1 MSESLAEKPKT
12 PSMGELLQR
21 ERALQRELNSLR
33 MRLARM
39 VSSTT
44 PDSQL
49 LRPLE
54 KDHSLTTEEDNEE
67 YESVSRF
74 VVTAP
79 IEKDSPLPSILLR
92 PLSLKDPLRS
102 KWNLGLGLPHPQEKR
117 GRKRSGAEIPAII
130 TPDISEAIPGYVRIY
145 GLLPSGA
152 PCQCKLPLNTIAT
165 EGQMV
170 IGRDPTI
177 AQIVIPEIGV
187 SRAHAILE
195 YINDQLVISD
205 NESTNGLFINN
216 HRLSSY
222 EKRAPLY
229 DGCIV
234 NFGETTL
241 RVEIVQ

>member
-1 MSESLAEKPKT
+1 MSDSLAEKSKA

-39 VSSTT
+39 ASSTS

-54 KDHSLTTEEDNEE
+54 KDNSLTTEEDSEE
-67 YESVSRF
+67 HESVSRF
-74 VVTAP
+74 VVTVP

-102 KWNLGLGLPHPQEKR
+102 KWNLGLGLPHPQEKGR
-117 GRKRSGAEIPAII
+117 GRKERKVAAVVDLDHTAP
-130 TPDISEAIPGYVRIY
+130 IPGYVRIY

-165 EGQMV
+165 EGQMI
-170 IGRDPTI
+170 IGRDPTV

>member
-1 MSESLAEKPKT
+1 MSDSVAEKTKAPT
-12 PSMGELLQR
+12 MGELLQR
-21 ERALQRELNSLR
+21 ERALQRELNALR

-39 VSSTT
+39 ASSTS

-54 KDHSLTTEEDNEE
+54 KDNSLTTEEVNEE

-102 KWNLGLGLPHPQEKR
+102 KWNLGLGLPHPKEKR
-117 GRKRSGAEIPAII
+117 QQKRRVGGVAAVID
-130 TPDISEAIPGYVRIY
+130 PDVSEPIPGYVRIY

-165 EGQMV
+165 EEQMV

-205 NESTNGLFINN
+205 NESTNGLFING

-222 EKRAPLY
+222 ERRAPLY

>member
-1 MSESLAEKPKT
+1 MSDALAEKKQA
-12 PSMGELLQR
+12 PSMAELLQR
-21 ERALQRELNSLR
+21 ERTLQRELNALR
-33 MRLARM
+33 MQLARLA
-39 VSSTT
+39 SSSA

-49 LRPLE
+49 LKPLE
-54 KDHSLTTEEDNEE
+54 KDNSLLSEEEVEENE
-67 YESVSRF
+67 SISRLAII
-74 VVTAP
+74 AP
-79 IEKDSPLPSILLR
+79 LEKDSPLPSILLR
-92 PLSLKDPLRS
+92 PLSIKDPLRS

-117 GRKRSGAEIPAII
+117 RKRRSPSAPVIDPDL
-130 TPDISEAIPGYVRIY
+130 TPAIPGYVRIY
-145 GLLPSGA
+145 GLLPSGV

-170 IGRDPTI
+170 IGRDPSV

-195 YINDQLVISD
+195 YINDQLVVSD
-205 NESTNGLFINN
+205 NESTNGLFING

-234 NFGETTL
+234 NFGDTTL